1 MKTVKALEST
11 RNEDCYKDFMK
22 AVKADQNRFE
32 IDEPSLPR
40 KRRRSERADH
50 YFQPSTYH
58 FPESNEQ
65 IFRRIYFEALDN
77 AIQTIKARFD
87 QTDWV
92 VYKNIQEVFLNSL
105 KSETLQENLDV
116 VMDTFYDDL
125 NREER

>member
-1 MKTVKALEST
+1 MKIVIGTSRKLS
-11 RNEDCYKDFMK
+11 RPIK
-22 AVKADQNRFE
+22 NRFE

-40 KRRRSERADH
+40 KRRRSERVDH

-65 IFRRIYFEALDN
+65 IFRRIYFEAFDN

-92 VYKNIQEVFLNSL
+92 VTRTSKRCF
-105 KSETLQENLDV
+105 
-116 VMDTFYDDL
+116 
-125 NREER
+125 